1 MQATSNPSVTHVV
14 PPSVTRDETI
24 LSDDGQRGA
33 SVNSSNTSEKG
44 SSTRSNA
51 KNQNSSRDEPT
62 SFLSVYFREM
72 ATLDVLK
79 PEEELASAQQIEASE
94 IAIWIELL
102 SFAPA
107 SHYIVEFVT
116 TKLQS
121 PPSFRSV
128 KRAATIRNGANGAKT
143 KASQQALKNAV
154 AKIGEAL
161 RDSDKDRLVLI
172 ECLEHLQRLRPM
184 ADRAEHFSVSNRKFD
199 AFLIRISNANRTAHR
214 GRNEF
219 VKANLRLVVSIA
231 RRFNHGR
238 MSLADLIQEGNLGL
252 IKAVERYDYRKGFR
266 FSTYASWWIRHAI
279 SRALADKGREVRL
292 PVHMIDA
299 HYRVSKAKR
308 ELTSR
313 LHRAPTSE
321 ELSEATELG
330 VTKIEKMR
338 TYLLD
343 GSLSLDKPMNDED
356 DRSLAEVLH
365 DPRTTGEEVVRRI
378 GNASETRRVRYFLQ
392 ELRPIEADILR
403 QRFGLENDQ
412 EQTLKEIGVK
422 YNLSRERIRQLQEQA
437 LDKMRRAMA
446 RPCL

>member
-1 MQATSNPSVTHVV
+1 MQATSKK
-14 PPSVTRDETI
+14 VTRDSTTI
-24 LSDDGQRGA
+24 MSEDR
-33 SVNSSNTSEKG
+33 SVVAKANGTPSAREPAVSKG
-44 SSTRSNA
+44 TKV
-51 KNQNSSRDEPT
+51 KNQNTSKDEPT

-72 ATLDVLK
+72 ASLDILK
-79 PEEELASAQQIEASE
+79 PEEELACAQEIEALE
-94 IAIWIELL
+94 ISIWGKIL
-102 SFAPA
+102 SFASA
-107 SHYIVEFVT
+107 THYSIERISSR
-116 TKLQS
+116 LQN
-121 PPSFRSV
+121 PPSFRSL
-128 KRAATIRNGANGAKT
+128 KRAATILMNSDSAKR
-143 KASQQALKNAV
+143 KSSQRSLNSAFE
-154 AKIGEAL
+154 KIGEDL
-161 RDSDKDRLVLI
+161 RDSDKDRLVLQEHI
-172 ECLEHLQRLRPM
+172 EHLMTLKS
-184 ADRAEHFSVSNRKFD
+184 ADARGTHFTASNREYD
-199 AFLIRISNANRTAHR
+199 AFMLRVHSANQAAHR
-214 GRNEF
+214 ARNEF

-299 HYRVSKAKR
+299 HYRVTKAKR
-308 ELTSR
+308 ELTSQ
-313 LHRAPTSE
+313 LHRAPTSQ

-330 VTKIEKMR
+330 ISKIEKMR

-343 GSLSLDKPMNDED
+343 GSLSFDKPMNDED
-356 DRSLAEVLH
+356 DRSLADVLH

-378 GNASETRRVRYFLQ
+378 GNASETRRVRRFLQ
-392 ELRPIEADILR
+392 DLRPIEADILR
-403 QRFGLENDQ
+403 QRFGLEDDQ

-446 RPCL
+446 RPSA